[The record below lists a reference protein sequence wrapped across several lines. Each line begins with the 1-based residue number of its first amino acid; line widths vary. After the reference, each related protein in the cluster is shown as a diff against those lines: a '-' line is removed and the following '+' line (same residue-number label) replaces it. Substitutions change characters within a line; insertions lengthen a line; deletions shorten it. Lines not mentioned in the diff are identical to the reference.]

1 VQYACISFNC
11 FRFLIIYEDFNDYI
25 AASKNFSSFDLRCE
39 DGLRNSSPNMDI
51 DSPEILRGTEI
62 STEAG
67 GGFMEKE
74 RATMAT
80 GIVIEKEDSK
90 NEDLTPKTLKDSLT
104 PTAYGKSS

>member
-1 VQYACISFNC
+1 
-11 FRFLIIYEDFNDYI
+11 
-25 AASKNFSSFDLRCE
+25 
-39 DGLRNSSPNMDI
+39 
-51 DSPEILRGTEI
+51 
-62 STEAG
+62 
-67 GGFMEKE
+67 MEKE